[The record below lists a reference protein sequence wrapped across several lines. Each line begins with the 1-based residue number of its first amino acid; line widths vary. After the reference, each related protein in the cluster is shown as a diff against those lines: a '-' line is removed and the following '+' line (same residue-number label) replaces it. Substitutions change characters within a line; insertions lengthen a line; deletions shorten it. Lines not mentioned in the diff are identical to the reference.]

1 MASFPIRPAV
11 SRLRNLP
18 NPRPIRRK
26 SPANSANIPVFRRH
40 RPEARFDRHCMPTA
54 AFHFADS
61 IRGADGRGAVMNKI
75 MFPVQAERS
84 LGQEE
89 KFSHVW
95 DLATHIDQTLVEWC
109 RYKAALTH
117 KYVEPQAFSRRA
129 LFTSLVCDQPIVVSN
144 LRISIEGSETD
155 RQKILLEAIKSKI
168 DHADRIK
175 VRAGQAETS
184 TYLSSSDLVARWQR
198 GRAKLCVTD
207 FHFRE
212 TPLEHSVDLRPLSE
226 FNLLAHASGS
236 IADEEMMTLVM
247 SSQGAF
253 TDSHSDDLDVS
264 NHCVTGRKLWLVW
277 DTQEGRKA
285 GLEDVERDI
294 VYDRAAF
301 DLATFCKL
309 DSARWL
315 TVGPEETL
323 FLPGRFTHRVITVER
338 YLGFG
343 SFFVSLPNLLQ
354 TANRWTTLPP
364 LWLFQKGNDHLAD
377 AILAFAVDRLKNLL
391 TASSATKHA
400 WGLQYLPL
408 GVRRWLG
415 MTSIADRRRVQERPS
430 VRELVRLAKQ
440 IDAWF
445 GEAE

>member
-1 MASFPIRPAV
+1 MIIFNLWVGTGMNNNMS
-11 SRLRNLP
+11 SLRAG
-18 NPRPIRRK
+18 R
-26 SPANSANIPVFRRH
+26 SFRR
-40 RPEARFDRHCMPTA
+40 
-54 AFHFADS
+54 
-61 IRGADGRGAVMNKI
+61 
-75 MFPVQAERS
+75 
-84 LGQEE
+84 EE

-95 DLATHIDQTLVEWC
+95 DVATHIDQTLIQW
-109 RYKAALTH
+109 RHHKAALARKH
-117 KYVEPQAFSRRA
+117 VEPQLFSRAA
-129 LFTSLVCDQPIVVSN
+129 LFTRLIHDQPIVVSD
-144 LRISIEGSETD
+144 LRIPVEGSETN
-155 RQKILLEAIKSKI
+155 RQSPLLEGIKSKI
-168 DHADRIK
+168 APTERIK
-175 VRAGQAETS
+175 VRAGQAETPA
-184 TYLSSSDLVARWQR
+184 YLSSRDLVARWQR

-212 TPLEHSVDLRPLSE
+212 TPLEHSIVLRPLSE
-226 FNLLAHASGS
+226 FNLLAHADGS

-277 DTQEGRKA
+277 DTQEGRAA

-294 VYDRAAF
+294 VYGRAAF
-301 DLATFCKL
+301 DLSTFCKL

-323 FLPGRFTHRVITVER
+323 FLPGRFTHRVVTVEK

-354 TANRWTTLPP
+354 TATRWTRLPP
-364 LWLFQKGNDHLAD
+364 LWTLQNGNDHLVD
-377 AILAFAVDRLKNLL
+377 AILAFALDRLRDLL
-391 TASSATKHA
+391 TASPATKDV

-408 GVRRWLG
+408 GVLRWLR
-415 MTSIADRRRVQERPS
+415 MTSIADRRRVQGRPG

-440 IDAWF
+440 ISD
-445 GEAE
+445 